1 MKRKTHRQLT
11 PLELQIMRVLWDLGP
26 SSVQEVQRALGGEEL
41 AYTTVQTMLNVLH
54 RKGRVRRELR
64 GRAYIYVP
72 VLSQEK
78 AARQSVIDV
87 LDRVFGGS
95 VEGLVMSLVKA
106 RKLDAKKIKKLSEL
120 VDAHLKREDRGGNS

>member
-26 SSVQEVQRALGGEEL
+26 SSVQGVQKALDGEKL

-54 RKGRVRRELR
+54 RKERVRRELR

-72 VLSQEK
+72 VLSQET

-120 VDAHLKREDRGGNS
+120 VDAQLKQEDRGGDS